1 MRRMSILAGAVLAA
15 ASLATASFG
24 QTGFAPAPPNPDD
37 PKPGA
42 LNAQPARGP
51 VVDDLV
57 AKGFEVVRDTSVVG
71 DFDGCERDLKVSL
84 KTGGF
89 FTCAGFGYMH
99 AHNPKAVLLK
109 KKGGALYKLVIEH
122 AVFDGGFGYG

>member
-1 MRRMSILAGAVLAA
+1 MRRMSILAGAILAA

-24 QTGFAPAPPNPDD
+24 QTGFAPATAGDDKAGSPN
-37 PKPGA
+37 G
-42 LNAQPARGP
+42 QPARGQ

-71 DFDGCERDLKVSL
+71 DFDGCEQDRQVSL
-84 KTGGF
+84 KMGGL

-109 KKGGALYKLVIEH
+109 KKGANQYKLVIEH
-122 AVFDGGFGYG
+122 AVFDGVFAYS